1 MKGNKIKKKIVEF
14 FKQTK
19 KVIKDNPLLFVFV
32 VGTLLNDILLRD
44 FTIGQIYKI

>member
-32 VGTLLNDILLRD
+32 VGTL
-44 FTIGQIYKI
+44 FF